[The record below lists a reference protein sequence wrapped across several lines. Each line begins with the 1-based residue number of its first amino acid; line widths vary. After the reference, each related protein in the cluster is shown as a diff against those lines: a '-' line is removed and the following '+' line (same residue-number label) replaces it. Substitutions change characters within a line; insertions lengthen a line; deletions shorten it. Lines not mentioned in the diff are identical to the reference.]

1 MALIILQYAIRN
13 GEHNLV
19 YGHIKRKL
27 HRVLLLGEARIRCFS
42 IGAGGVRYGERY
54 VERQGSDRSSVPIAR
69 CHGGRETMSRT
80 ATSKSPEV
88 KKRAPSREQVTSVER
103 ALSILELLAS
113 KHQGL
118 STSQISRLARL
129 PKSSTSYLLRT
140 LVGRGYVR
148 RDVETGQHT
157 LGIRV
162 LSLGGQAVQG
172 MALREVAI
180 PHLRQIVDA
189 TRLGAHLAILDHFDA
204 VYVERIESP
213 GFIKMDI
220 WNGRRVAPQATAV
233 GKALICHLER
243 QDVQEIAALHPL
255 SQVSPKTIVTL
266 PHLLAELAAIR
277 RRGYAIDDEEH
288 AVGVRCVAAPVFAAG
303 GEVVAA
309 IGVSGTASQLN
320 DDSLPS
326 IGNIVRSAALKL
338 SAQLGS

>member
-1 MALIILQYAIRN
+1 MAR
-13 GEHNLV
+13 
-19 YGHIKRKL
+19 
-27 HRVLLLGEARIRCFS
+27 
-42 IGAGGVRYGERY
+42 GGSG
-54 VERQGSDRSSVPIAR
+54 
-69 CHGGRETMSRT
+69 
-80 ATSKSPEV
+80 
-88 KKRAPSREQVTSVER
+88 KKGDMNNESPSREQVTSVER

-118 STSQISRLARL
+118 STSEISRFARL

-148 RDVETGQHT
+148 RDAETGHHT

-180 PHLRQIVDA
+180 PHLRQLVER
-189 TRLGAHLAILDHFDA
+189 TRLGAHLAILDHGEA

-220 WNGRRVAPQATAV
+220 WNGRRVAPQVTAV

-243 QDVQEIAALHPL
+243 PEVQEIVGRHPITPA
-255 SQVSPKTIVTL
+255 SSRTIINL
-266 PHLLAELAAIR
+266 PRLMEELAEIR
-277 RRGYAIDDEEH
+277 QRGYAIDNEEH

-309 IGVSGTASQLN
+309 IGVSGTVSQIN
-320 DDSLPS
+320 DDYLPS
-326 IGNIVRSAALKL
+326 VGNIIRTAALKF
-338 SAQLGS
+338 SAQLGSRRSR

>member
-1 MALIILQYAIRN
+1 MTRAAT
-13 GEHNLV
+13 
-19 YGHIKRKL
+19 
-27 HRVLLLGEARIRCFS
+27 
-42 IGAGGVRYGERY
+42 GVSAEN
-54 VERQGSDRSSVPIAR
+54 
-69 CHGGRETMSRT
+69 
-80 ATSKSPEV
+80 
-88 KKRAPSREQVTSVER
+88 KKRPSTREQVTSVER

-118 STSQISRLARL
+118 STSAISRSTNL

-140 LVGRGYVR
+140 LVARGYVR
-148 RDVETGQHT
+148 RDTETGQHT

-180 PHLRQIVDA
+180 PHLRHIVEH
-189 TRLGAHLAILDHFDA
+189 TRMGAHLAILDHGDA

-233 GKALICHLER
+233 GKALICRLER
-243 QDVQEIAALHPL
+243 QEVQEIAARHRITPT
-255 SQVSPKTIVTL
+255 SSKTITTL
-266 PHLLAELAAIR
+266 PRLLDELAEVS

-288 AVGVRCVAAPVFAAG
+288 AVGVRCVAAPVVAAS

-309 IGVSGTASQLN
+309 IGVSGTVTQIN
-320 DDSLPS
+320 DEYLPVV
-326 IGNIVRSAALKL
+326 GNMMRSTALKF
-338 SAQLGS
+338 SAQLGSRRSR